1 MPGQLNAYGDI
12 SQRTAAFAMVDM
24 LDHARPVCILS
35 QFGSFKP
42 IPRNKAETV
51 KWRRRIPF
59 DAVSSPL
66 QEGVTP
72 SGRALRFEDVTA
84 TLQQWGDLVI
94 ITDKVADLSEDPVLK
109 EATEECGENSGRTLE
124 QITYGVLKGGTS
136 VFYANGANRAAVNT
150 PISLTR
156 QRAVTRYL
164 KRMKAKKFTKI
175 LAPSASIGT
184 KPIEASYIA
193 VGHTDLES
201 DIRNMAGFVSVA
213 QYGTR
218 QPINEYE
225 IGAVEDVRYVL
236 SPDLQSIPDAGGA
249 AGGTMNTTS
258 GTAAD
263 IYPIFYFGMEA
274 FGLTPL
280 KNSKDGAG
288 KGNQPITPTVINP
301 DSRDK
306 SDPLGQ
312 RGYVGWKT
320 WFTAVRLN
328 ETWFA
333 RVEVAASNLA

>member
-1 MPGQLNAYGDI
+1 MPGSLNTYGDI
-12 SQRTAAFAMVDM
+12 SQRTAAYAMVDM
-24 LDHARPVCILS
+24 LDHARPVCVLA
-35 QFGSFKP
+35 QFGASKP

-51 KWRRRIPF
+51 KFRRRIPF
-59 DAVSSPL
+59 DAVTTPL

-72 SGRALRFEDVTA
+72 TGRALRFEDVTV
-84 TLQQWGDLVI
+84 TLQQWGDLVV
-94 ITDKVADLSEDPVLK
+94 ITDKVNDLSEDPVLK

-124 QITYGVLKGGTS
+124 QIIYGVLKGGTS
-136 VFYANGANRAAVNT
+136 VFYANGAARNAVNT

-175 LAPSASIGT
+175 LAPSPNYAT
-184 KPIEASYIA
+184 KAIEASYIA

-201 DIRNMAGFVSVA
+201 DIRNMAGFVPVA
-213 QYGTR
+213 SYGTR
-218 QPINEYE
+218 QPISEYE

-249 AGGTMNTTS
+249 AGAMTSTS
-258 GTAAD
+258 GANAD
-263 IYPIFYFGMEA
+263 VYPIFFFGMEA
-274 FGLTPL
+274 FGCTPL
-280 KNSKDGAG
+280 KTAKDGAG

-301 DSRDK
+301 DTRDK

-320 WFTAVRLN
+320 WFNAVRLN
-328 ETWFA
+328 ETWMS
-333 RVEVAASNLA
+333 RVEVAASSLA

>member
-1 MPGQLNAYGDI
+1 MTVNTYGDI
-12 SQRTAAFAMVDM
+12 SQRTAAFAMIDM
-24 LDHARPVCILS
+24 LDHARPVNILGM
-35 QFGSFKP
+35 FGAYKP

-59 DAVSSPL
+59 DAVTAPL

-72 SGRALRFEDVTA
+72 TARAIRFEDVTA
-84 TLQQWGDLVI
+84 TLQQWGELVV
-94 ITDKVADLSEDPVLK
+94 ITDRIADLSEDPVLK
-109 EATEECGENSGRTLE
+109 EATEEAGENAGRTLE
-124 QITYGVLKGGTS
+124 QVTYGVLKGGTS
-136 VFYANGANRAAVNT
+136 VFYANGASRSAVNQ

-156 QRAVTRYL
+156 QRAVTRFL

-175 LAPSASIGT
+175 LNASTNIAT
-184 KPIEASYIA
+184 RPIEASFVA
-193 VGHTDLES
+193 VGHVDLES
-201 DIRNMAGFVSVA
+201 DIRNMQGFVPVA

-218 QPINEYE
+218 QPLCEYE

-249 AGGTMNTTS
+249 TSTMVTTS
-258 GTAAD
+258 GSNAD
-263 IYPIFYFGMEA
+263 VYPIFYLGMDA
-274 FGLTPL
+274 YGLTPL
-280 KNSKDGAG
+280 RTSKDGAG

-301 DSRDK
+301 DTKDK

-320 WFTAVRLN
+320 YFTAVRLN
-328 ETWFA
+328 ETWMA